1 MARTTYRERGPR
13 FGVADAKFAVLRD
26 KRRVVREPLVGSV
39 TEGPRG
45 PAEPS
50 PEGSLERARVLVAE
64 QEPHLRHGE
73 LAVTQERWRHLPA
86 ELCEHGGERRLLVAE
101 LALEGAGARAQ
112 HLRHSVQT
120 RDRFRQLGP
129 QHPAHP
135 LAHGSLAAERRERLL
150 GQPVEI
156 AGEGGNVGHR
166 YRPREILVPQ

>member
-1 MARTTYRERGPR
+1 MPCGTMATAGTRRPWRTCMWRSRSR
-13 FGVADAKFAVLRD
+13 NS
-26 KRRVVREPLVGSV
+26 PLAFS
-39 TEGPRG
+39 
-45 PAEPS
+45 AETRS
-50 PEGSLERARVLVAE
+50 HTMTSAMR
-64 QEPHLRHGE
+64 
-73 LAVTQERWRHLPA
+73 VTQERWRHLPA

-156 AGEGGNVGHR
+156 AG
-166 YRPREILVPQ
+166 